1 MGNLELDA
9 AKLMRYIPS
18 DVEFTKNGKKGW
30 KSKAGKI
37 LIPAEYDQIER
48 CADCLY
54 VCNGMD
60 YELYYKDGGA
70 EAFYHD
76 YSVGSFFVKRG
87 KFGWRKK
94 NKVVIPANYDQI
106 VHWSDNLFAV
116 KKGNRCFYINDKC
129 EEVLTNVRH
138 YNDEEDFPF
147 EFSSHDSD
155 IITLQE
161 YVGHQVKSDPNV
173 VKIGSWVRLDRITD
187 EEIKELLINPKDEA
201 PITERDLDSFNS
213 KFSYEFNAY
222 MAKSK
227 ANEGIAGCLEKM
239 EKMNAYCNSWF
250 YIVKVWKAVGE
261 EPSAEE
267 LRNLRYFMNNKRYF
281 GDIIFGL
288 GHEPKLKAGETK
300 MFMVTHY
307 NEECFPPS
315 FQYEWHEYLNEYTL
329 SEIKERMPIQRN
341 IVEKEVLPEYQEEVW
356 GNHFTGEIANMGF
369 TKERSWEETAKVLD
383 FLKAYDDSFANAI
396 KGTVG
401 ELFSYY
407 EVNSPEKDTFLL
419 NKLEWLLENGA
430 NVNSH
435 RGNQTALDLIRDYL
449 SENDEDKKYNE
460 ESVKRCREILHLYGA
475 KSMDE
480 IRREEEK
487 NDDYRKEL
495 ELLKPSLK
503 KIRTF
508 SIM

>member
-187 EEIKELLINPKDEA
+187 EEIKELLINHKDEV

-239 EKMNAYCNSWF
+239 EKMDAYYNSWF
-250 YIVKVWKAVGE
+250 YIIKVWKAVGE

-281 GDIIFGL
+281 GEIVFSL
-288 GHEPKLKAGETK
+288 GYDSNLKAGETK
-300 MFMVTHY
+300 MFMITHY
-307 NEECFPPS
+307 NEESFPPS
-315 FQYEWHEYLNEYTL
+315 FQLEWHDYLNEHTL
-329 SEIKERMPIQRN
+329 SEIKERMPIQRK
-341 IVEKEVLPEYQEEVW
+341 IVEKEILPEYQEEVW
-356 GNHFTGEIANMGF
+356 ANHFTGEIANMGF
-369 TKERSWEETAKVLD
+369 SRNRSWEETAKVLD

-396 KGTVG
+396 EGTVS

-407 EVNSPEKDTFLL
+407 EVNSTEKDTFLL

-430 NVNSH
+430 DVNSH
-435 RGNQTALDLIRDYL
+435 RGNQTALDLITDYR
-449 SENDEDKKYNE
+449 SSKDNDIKHNED
-460 ESVKRCREILHLYGA
+460 SVFAILDILHLYGA